1 MQEVLGSILEGGE
14 EERKGEREGRKE
26 GKNKKNP

>member
-14 EERKGEREGRKE
+14 EERKREGRKE